1 MKKLSEMTKY
11 EFILAFNEAK
21 EMQFVA
27 VNIFKGVTTKGR
39 KYVGFIGSFLDT
51 SIIDRWFTN
60 DRDSM
65 GYVLEIDAIII

>member
-1 MKKLSEMTKY
+1 MSKE
-11 EFILAFNEAK
+11 EFILDFNAAK

-27 VNIFKGVTTKGR
+27 VNVFKSAMTKGR
-39 KYVGFIGSFLDT
+39 TYVGFIGSFAEIA
-51 SIIDRWFTN
+51 IIDQWFSN

>member
-1 MKKLSEMTKY
+1 MKKLSEMTKE

-51 SIIDRWFTN
+51 SIIDR
-60 DRDSM
+60 
-65 GYVLEIDAIII
+65 

>member
-1 MKKLSEMTKY
+1 MKKLSEMTKE

-39 KYVGFIGSFLDT
+39 KYVGFIGSFLDN
-51 SIIDRWFTN
+51 RWFTN